1 MCGKLIIKIGG
12 NMIEDMRAVWN
23 DPSKAQ
29 PGAHTIYVKSAEQFY
44 ELLSPKRLEL
54 LKHLVR
60 SGGKE
65 SVSEVASKLGRK
77 QEAVSRD
84 AALLEG
90 FNMIE
95 KTKHKKQ
102 VYLKAPHSQL
112 LVDLTS
118 A

>member
-23 DPSKAQ
+23 DPSKAT
-29 PGAHTIYVKSAEQFY
+29 GAHTIYVKNAEQFY
-44 ELLSPKRLEL
+44 ELFSPKRLEL
-54 LKHLVR
+54 LRHLVL

-95 KTKHKKQ
+95 KTKRKKQ
-102 VYLKAPHSQL
+102 VYLKAPHATL
-112 LVDLTS
+112 VVDLAS